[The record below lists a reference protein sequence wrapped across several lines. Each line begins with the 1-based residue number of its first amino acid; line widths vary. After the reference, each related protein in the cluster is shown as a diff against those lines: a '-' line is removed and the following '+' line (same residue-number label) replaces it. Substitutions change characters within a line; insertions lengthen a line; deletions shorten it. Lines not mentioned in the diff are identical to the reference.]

1 MDRLG
6 GIGIYQCSEIV
17 PDFHSLT
24 RCIVTL
30 CSQYTLCVL
39 RVPPWLCWTLT
50 VLFTRQ
56 PCPADRQRTQAAFS
70 QSYPWCKYEGL
81 DVIGQKI
88 RHFFIRYNHPTHPQ
102 AHPTRKAP
110 HLRASTII
118 GPGRRRGARRSPA
131 PPAPPAATR
140 APSPWCASRAAA
152 ARGPRRTA
160 SASWLRAAGSCAA
173 A

>member
-17 PDFHSLT
+17 PDFHS

-56 PCPADRQRTQAAFS
+56 PCPADITRLVYVNDSTA
-70 QSYPWCKYEGL
+70 G
-81 DVIGQKI
+81 GTI
-88 RHFFIRYNHPTHPQ
+88 RKEDEKMFD
-102 AHPTRKAP
+102 
-110 HLRASTII
+110 
-118 GPGRRRGARRSPA
+118 
-131 PPAPPAATR
+131 
-140 APSPWCASRAAA
+140 
-152 ARGPRRTA
+152 
-160 SASWLRAAGSCAA
+160 
-173 A
+173 